1 MLKMRSKRSAGVSQK
16 THSRLSLATTL
27 FNRHWWWVTLLVLLA
42 MTLMIR
48 LGFWQLDRL
57 TQRRATNTLVA
68 QQLAAP
74 PLVLTG
80 QDMGE
85 NLTEL
90 KYRPAI
96 VKGEYDH
103 SQEIVLKNQAWQGQ
117 PGLHLITPL
126 RIEGSDQAVLIDRGW
141 ISHEELNAK
150 SWEKFAESGLVEI
163 KGMIR
168 MTQTKPNSVLATD
181 VTPSP
186 PGEQQTAWFR
196 VDIAAIQ
203 AQTPYKLLPIY
214 IRQSPDPAWTKLPYR
229 SELNLD
235 LSEGSHLGYAIQWF
249 SFALILGGGYIHL
262 VRKNSTKVSE
272 EIK

>member
-1 MLKMRSKRSAGVSQK
+1 MLKMRSKRSAEVSQK
-16 THSRLSLATTL
+16 PHSRLSLVTTL
-27 FNRHWWWVTLLVLLA
+27 FNRRWWWFTLLVLVA
-42 MTLMIR
+42 MGVMVR

-57 TQRRATNTLVA
+57 VQRRAHNTLVA

-74 PLVLTG
+74 PLALTG
-80 QDMGE
+80 QDLGA
-85 NLTEL
+85 NIAEL

-96 VKGEYDH
+96 VRGEYDH
-103 SQEIVLKNQAWQGQ
+103 SQEVVLKNQAWLGQ

-126 RIEGSDQAVLIDRGW
+126 LIEGSDQAVLVDRGW
-141 ISHEELNAK
+141 ISYEELDSK
-150 SWEKFAESGLVEI
+150 SWEKFTESGPVEI

-168 MTQTKPNSVLATD
+168 MTQTKLDSILASD

-196 VDIAAIQ
+196 LDIAAIQ
-203 AQTPYKLLPIY
+203 GQTPYKLLPIY

-229 SELNLD
+229 GKPNLD
-235 LSEGSHLGYAIQWF
+235 LSEGSHLGYALQWF
-249 SFALILGGGYIHL
+249 SFTLILGGGYIHL
-262 VRKNSTKVSE
+262 VRKNSTKISE

>member
-1 MLKMRSKRSAGVSQK
+1 MIDRIRIMKQLTEFSSQP
-16 THSRLSLATTL
+16 RLRLWSITTF
-27 FNRHWWWVTLLVLLA
+27 FNRRWWWVTLLVLAA
-42 MTLMIR
+42 MAVMVW

-57 TQRRATNTLVA
+57 AQRRARNVLVM

-74 PLVLTG
+74 PLVLANQDLG
-80 QDMGE
+80 Q

-103 SQEIVLKNQAWQGQ
+103 SQEIVLKNQTWQGQ

-150 SWEKFAESGLVEI
+150 SWEQFAESGPVEI

-168 MTQTKPNSVLATD
+168 MTQTKPDSILATGA
-181 VTPSP
+181 TPSP
-186 PGEQQTAWFR
+186 RSTAS
-196 VDIAAIQ
+196 
-203 AQTPYKLLPIY
+203 
-214 IRQSPDPAWTKLPYR
+214 SPT
-229 SELNLD
+229 
-235 LSEGSHLGYAIQWF
+235 
-249 SFALILGGGYIHL
+249 
-262 VRKNSTKVSE
+262 
-272 EIK
+272 